1 MQGLRIRCKYCGG
14 WIRGGLQS
22 IGVDADNRKAIL
34 LALAWIGDEKVV
46 GRFREWQATPGLGR
60 HHLPNTVICY
70 PIIDGGGIRVG

>member
-34 LALAWIGDEKVV
+34 LALAWIGDEKVA
-46 GRFREWQATPGLGR
+46 GRFREWQAHPPDWAGTTCPIQSYATP
-60 HHLPNTVICY
+60 
-70 PIIDGGGIRVG
+70 